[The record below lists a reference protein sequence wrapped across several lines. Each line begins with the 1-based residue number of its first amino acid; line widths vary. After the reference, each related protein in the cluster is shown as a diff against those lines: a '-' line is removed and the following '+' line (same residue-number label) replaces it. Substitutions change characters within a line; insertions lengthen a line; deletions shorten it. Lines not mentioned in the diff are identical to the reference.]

1 MEPMQVLSYFLAFL
15 SYALIGWMIL
25 SFRKVKT
32 VSTKSPLIAI
42 GISLVFILVYWLIL
56 GSDDLPPWVLL
67 LILAIG
73 AGLGAYQGRK
83 TKVWSE
89 EGEGKVQNTVWFL
102 VIWAVCY
109 AFSQSQVLLVSLGK
123 ATSFTIG
130 LGAMCLGTGV
140 LLGSQGNI
148 FYRVL
153 RMPTKTP
160 TAVEVAEPI
169 RAPPIQEPATTNA
182 TKIRYCRKCGSPIT
196 AADRF
201 CRKCGAQV
209 QTEQQKSG

>member
-1 MEPMQVLSYFLAFL
+1 MQVLSFFLSFL
-15 SYALIGWMIL
+15 SYALIVWIIL
-25 SFRKVKT
+25 TFRKVKT
-32 VSTKSPLIAI
+32 VSTKSPVIAI
-42 GISLVFILVYWLIL
+42 AISLVLILVYWLII
-56 GSDDLPPWVLL
+56 GPDDLPPWFLV

-89 EGEGKVQNTVWFL
+89 EGEGKVQSSVWFL
-102 VIWAVCY
+102 VIFAVCY
-109 AFSQSQVLLVSLGK
+109 AFSQFLVLLGE
-123 ATSFTIG
+123 ATSFTFG

-140 LLGSQGNI
+140 VLGSQGNI

-160 TAVEVAEPI
+160 TEVKVAEPI
-169 RAPPIQEPATTNA
+169 RAPPIQEPATTDA
-182 TKIRYCRKCGSPIT
+182 TKIRYCHKCGSQIP
-196 AADRF
+196 AVDRF

>member
-1 MEPMQVLSYFLAFL
+1 MTS
-15 SYALIGWMIL
+15 
-25 SFRKVKT
+25 
-32 VSTKSPLIAI
+32 
-42 GISLVFILVYWLIL
+42 
-56 GSDDLPPWVLL
+56 PPWVLL

-89 EGEGKVQNTVWFL
+89 EGEGKVQNSVWFL
-102 VIWAVCY
+102 VVFAVCY

-140 LLGSQGNI
+140 VLGSQGNI

-160 TAVEVAEPI
+160 SEVEVAEPI
-169 RAPPIQEPATTNA
+169 RAPPIQEPTTADA
-182 TKIRYCRKCGSPIT
+182 TKIRYCRKCGSPIA

>member
-1 MEPMQVLSYFLAFL
+1 MEPMQVLSHFLAFL
-15 SYALIGWMIL
+15 SYALIVWMIL

-42 GISLVFILVYWLIL
+42 CISLVFILIYWRII

-67 LILAIG
+67 LIISIG
-73 AGLGAYQGRK
+73 AGLGAYRGRK

-89 EGEGKVQNTVWFL
+89 EGEGKVQHSVWFL
-102 VIWAVCY
+102 VIWAGCY
-109 AFSQSQVLLVSLGK
+109 AFNQVLLLLGDLM
-123 ATSFTIG
+123 SFTIG

-140 LLGSQGNI
+140 VLGSQGNI

-160 TAVEVAEPI
+160 SEVEVAEPI
-169 RAPPIQEPATTNA
+169 RAPPIQEPTTADA
-182 TKIRYCRKCGSPIT
+182 TKIRYCRKCGSPIA

>member
-1 MEPMQVLSYFLAFL
+1 MEPMQVLSFFLTFL
-15 SYALIGWMIL
+15 SYALIVWIIL
-25 SFRKVKT
+25 TFRKVKT

-42 GISLVFILVYWLIL
+42 GISLVFILIYWLII

-67 LILAIG
+67 LILSIG

-89 EGEGKVQNTVWFL
+89 EGEGKVQNSVWFL
-102 VIWAVCY
+102 VVFAVCY
-109 AFSQSQVLLVSLGK
+109 AFNQFLVSLGK

-130 LGAMCLGTGV
+130 LGAMCFGIGV
-140 LLGSQGNI
+140 VLGSQGNI
-148 FYRVL
+148 FYRLL

-169 RAPPIQEPATTNA
+169 RAPPIQEPATTDA

>member
-1 MEPMQVLSYFLAFL
+1 MEPMQVLSFFLAFL
-15 SYALIGWMIL
+15 SDALIVWMIL
-25 SFRKVKT
+25 TFRKVKT

-56 GSDDLPPWVLL
+56 GSDDLSPWDLL

-73 AGLGAYQGRK
+73 AGLGAYRGRK
-83 TKVWSE
+83 TKVWVE
-89 EGEGKVQNTVWFL
+89 EGEGKVQNSVWFL

-109 AFSQSQVLLVSLGK
+109 AFNQFLLLRGEVM
-123 ATSFTIG
+123 SFTIG
-130 LGAMCLGTGV
+130 LGAMCFGTGV
-140 LLGSQGNI
+140 VLGSQGNI
-148 FYRVL
+148 FYRLL

-160 TAVEVAEPI
+160 TEVKVAEPI
-169 RAPPIQEPATTNA
+169 RAPPIQEPATTDA
-182 TKIRYCRKCGSPIT
+182 TKIRYCHKCGSPIT

-209 QTEQQKSG
+209 GAEQQKSG